1 MEPPWPFAKGGE
13 SVLNFKDSFLRMV
26 TYMLS
31 LFTFRRRRV
40 VSTLTLA
47 LLAGA
52 LLCLPGGAAPGTK
65 KGANKKTS
73 SVPSLSAVIQ
83 SPTLTIG
90 DPKLPGKL
98 LAVVKAGGFSGSSAD
113 QSALGTMTQVH
124 ALLYRQG
131 KPAATFDAPRAHVT
145 QNSAT
150 KNVVAVGTGG
160 VTVVSL
166 TEPGTR
172 LTADVVTWYAS
183 LNRIVATGHVVYHN
197 AKTGWDLQAPTMTA
211 DTQLRS
217 VSGGKGRAFG
227 KY

>member
-1 MEPPWPFAKGGE
+1 M
-13 SVLNFKDSFLRMV
+13 LNFKDLFLRMV

-31 LFTFRRRRV
+31 LFTFRRRRA
-40 VSTLTLA
+40 VSALPLTLLACA
-47 LLAGA
+47 LS
-52 LLCLPGGAAPGTK
+52 CLPGGAAPGAK
-65 KGANKKTS
+65 KGTNKKTS
-73 SVPSLSAVIQ
+73 APNLSAVIQ

-98 LAVVKAGGFSGSSAD
+98 LAVVKAGGFSASSAD
-113 QSALGTMTQVH
+113 QTSLGTMTQVH

-131 KPAATFDAPRAHVT
+131 KQAATFDAPRAHIT
-145 QNSAT
+145 QNSVT

-160 VTVVSL
+160 VVIVSL

-183 LNRIVATGHVVYHN
+183 LNRIVATGHVIYHN

-217 VSGGKGRAFG
+217 VNGGKGRAFG
-227 KY
+227 KF

>member
-1 MEPPWPFAKGGE
+1 
-13 SVLNFKDSFLRMV
+13 VLNFKDLFLRMV

-31 LFTFRRRRV
+31 LFTFRRRRA
-40 VSTLTLA
+40 VSALPLTLLACA
-47 LLAGA
+47 LS
-52 LLCLPGGAAPGTK
+52 CLPGGAAPGAK
-65 KGANKKTS
+65 KGTNKKTS
-73 SVPSLSAVIQ
+73 APNLSAVIQ

-98 LAVVKAGGFSGSSAD
+98 LAVVKAGGFSASSAD
-113 QSALGTMTQVH
+113 QTSLGTMTQVH

-131 KPAATFDAPRAHVT
+131 KQAATFDAPRAHIT

-160 VTVVSL
+160 VVIVSL

-183 LNRIVATGHVVYHN
+183 LNRIVATGHVIYHN

-217 VSGGKGRAFG
+217 VNGGKGRAFG
-227 KY
+227 KF

>member
-1 MEPPWPFAKGGE
+1 M
-13 SVLNFKDSFLRMV
+13 LNFKDLFLRMV
-26 TYMLS
+26 TYMSS
-31 LFTFRRRRV
+31 LITFRRRAA
-40 VSTLTLA
+40 SALPLT

-52 LLCLPGGAAPGTK
+52 LLCLPGGAAPGAK
-65 KGANKKTS
+65 KAANKKTS
-73 SVPSLSAVIQ
+73 AMPNLSAIIQ

-98 LAVVKAGGFSGSSAD
+98 LAVVKAGGLSASSAD
-113 QSALGTMTQVH
+113 QTALGTMTQVH

-131 KPAATFDAPRAHVT
+131 KQAATFDAPRAHVT

-160 VTVVSL
+160 VVIVSL

-183 LNRIVATGHVVYHN
+183 LNRIVATGHAVYHN
-197 AKTGWDLQAPTMTA
+197 AKTGWDLQAPTMTL

-227 KY
+227 KF

>member
-1 MEPPWPFAKGGE
+1 M
-13 SVLNFKDSFLRMV
+13 LNFKDLFLRMV

-31 LFTFRRRRV
+31 FLTFRRRA
-40 VSTLTLA
+40 VSALPLTL
-47 LLAGA
+47 LACA
-52 LLCLPGGAAPGTK
+52 LLCLPGGAAPGAK
-65 KGANKKTS
+65 KGTNKKTS
-73 SVPSLSAVIQ
+73 APNLSAVIQ

-98 LAVVKAGGFSGSSAD
+98 LAVVKAGGFSASSAD
-113 QSALGTMTQVH
+113 QTSLGTMTQVH

-131 KPAATFDAPRAHVT
+131 KQAATFDAPRAHIT

-160 VTVVSL
+160 VVIVSL

-183 LNRIVATGHVVYHN
+183 LNRIVATGHVIYHN

-217 VSGGKGRAFG
+217 VNGGKGRAFG
-227 KY
+227 KF

>member
-1 MEPPWPFAKGGE
+1 M
-13 SVLNFKDSFLRMV
+13 LNFKGLFLRMV

-31 LFTFRRRRV
+31 LFTFRRRRAAPALP
-40 VSTLTLA
+40 LTLLACA
-47 LLAGA
+47 LF
-52 LLCLPGGAAPGTK
+52 CLPGGAAPGAK
-65 KGANKKTS
+65 KGTNKKTS
-73 SVPSLSAVIQ
+73 APNLSAVIQ

-98 LAVVKAGGFSGSSAD
+98 LAVVKAGGFSASSAD
-113 QSALGTMTQVH
+113 QTSLGTMTQVH

-131 KPAATFDAPRAHVT
+131 KQAATFDAPRAHIT

-160 VTVVSL
+160 VVIVSL

-183 LNRIVATGHVVYHN
+183 LSRIVATGHVIYHN

-227 KY
+227 KF